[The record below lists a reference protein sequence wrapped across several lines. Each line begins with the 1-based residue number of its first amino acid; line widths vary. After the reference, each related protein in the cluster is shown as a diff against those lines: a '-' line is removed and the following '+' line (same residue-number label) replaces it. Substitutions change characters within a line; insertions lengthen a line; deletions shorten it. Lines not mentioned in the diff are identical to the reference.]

1 MKIDGKQIASQIKEE
16 LKTKVV
22 ALRRKKILP
31 HLAVILVGTDP
42 NSIIYIRRK
51 QKLGEEIGVKVTVYR
66 KDARKEKEEL
76 ISLVK
81 KLNKDKTV
89 HGIIIQRPVPIAMD
103 KEELDKIVT
112 WEKDVDG
119 FHPKSPFTPPVALA
133 VIKLLEWVYAAA
145 NNNPNNFLPWLN
157 KQKILI
163 IGRGETAGKPIA
175 KTFAKMK
182 ITFSVGHSQTNN
194 LKELCLKSNIVI
206 SCVGKPNI
214 LRHTM
219 INKKST
225 VIGVGLHT
233 ENGKLATDYNQ
244 EEIGAKAAYWTPIPG
259 GVGPVNVA
267 CLFENLLKAAI
278 KSSHDYN
285 YLWNNSKQK

>member
-16 LKTKVV
+16 LKAKVV
-22 ALRRKKILP
+22 TLRRKKILP
-31 HLAVILVGTDP
+31 HLAVVLVGTDP

-66 KDARKEKEEL
+66 KNPKKQKEEL
-76 ISLVK
+76 TSLVNR
-81 KLNKDKTV
+81 LNKDKTV
-89 HGIIIQRPVPIAMD
+89 HGIIIQRPVPLEMD
-103 KEELDKIVT
+103 KEELDEIVIPK
-112 WEKDVDG
+112 KDVDG

-133 VIKLLEWVYAAA
+133 VIKLLEWVHTAA
-145 NNNPNNFLPWLN
+145 NNQQNNFLPWLN

-182 ITFSVGHSQTNN
+182 IPFLVGHSQTIN

-219 INKKST
+219 INKKSII
-225 VIGVGLHT
+225 IGVGLHT

-244 EEIGAKAAYWTPIPG
+244 DEIGAKAAYWTPIPG

-267 CLFENLLKAAI
+267 CLFENLLKSCYKI
-278 KSSHDYN
+278 IS
-285 YLWNNSKQK
+285 

>member
-16 LKTKVV
+16 LKAKVV

-31 HLAVILVGTDP
+31 HLAVVLVGNDQ

-66 KDARKEKEEL
+66 IEVSKDGKKEKERLLAL
-76 ISLVK
+76 IN

-89 HGIIIQRPVPIAMD
+89 HGIIIQRPVPLEMD
-103 KEELDKIVT
+103 KEELDEIVIPK
-112 WEKDVDG
+112 KDVDG

-133 VIKLLEWVYAAA
+133 VIKLLKWVYAT
-145 NNNPNNFLPWLN
+145 NNNSSQFLSWLA

-175 KTFAKMK
+175 KTFEKMK
-182 ITFSVGHSQTNN
+182 IPFLVGHSQTNN
-194 LKELCLKSNIVI
+194 LKELCLKSTIVI

-214 LRHTM
+214 LRHMT
-219 INKKST
+219 INEKSI
-225 VIGVGLHT
+225 VIGVGLHL

-267 CLFENLLKAAI
+267 CLFENLLKSCYKLI
-278 KSSHDYN
+278 S
-285 YLWNNSKQK
+285 